1 MIVLD
6 TNVISEM
13 LKPAPDV
20 AVTAWLNAQAPSEVY
35 LSAVSEAELRFGV
48 AVLAP
53 GQRQD
58 RLAEAIE
65 ALLREE
71 FAGRL
76 LPFDTAA
83 ARSFADIAA
92 ARRRSGRPIS
102 PFDGQIA
109 AIARTHRA
117 VLASRNVADFEGCDI
132 PLIDP
137 WREAG

>member
-1 MIVLD
+1 MILLD

-20 AVTAWLNAQAPSEVY
+20 AVKAWLNAQAPAEVY

-53 GQRQD
+53 GQCQD
-58 RLAEAIE
+58 RLAEAID

>member
-1 MIVLD
+1 MILLD

-20 AVTAWLNAQAPSEVY
+20 AVKAWLNAQAPAEVY

-53 GQRQD
+53 GQCQD
-58 RLAEAIE
+58 RLAEAID

-117 VLASRNVADFEGCDI
+117 VLASRNLADFEGCDI